1 MTNRSIT
8 FWGLLFSS
16 ISAILGSGWLFS
28 AYYTSQLAGSAALIS
43 WVIGGILVIIVAF
56 VFAELCSMI
65 PITGS
70 STRIPHFTHGTLV
83 SYTFAWLIWL
93 SYLTLGPTE
102 VQAMIQYIAFYYPDL
117 LNANASLTSSGF
129 CVAAILLLC
138 ISVINIYSLRW
149 LVSINSFL
157 TIAKIIIPLVISLV
171 LLYFFFS
178 FDHIAHP
185 GNTKFAPF
193 GLTGIFAAISSGG
206 IVFAFNGF
214 KVAAEMA
221 GEAKRPKITVP
232 LAIVG
237 SVVVCV
243 VIYVLLQS
251 AFLSAL
257 PNNALGHGWNDLGM
271 KDQFGPFATIAKIN
285 DLSPLL
291 VLIFIGAVIGPFAA
305 ALMYTN
311 SAARSL
317 YGMSN
322 NGYLPSIFMK
332 ISPEG
337 NPIYAIV
344 LNFFLGLLFFAPLPG
359 WNSMASFLTSLMA
372 LTYSIA
378 PISLY
383 TLRKRLPNYPRPFKL
398 IIGRFWAFAA
408 LYACTLMVYWSGWH
422 IVSKAGFVIIAGLL
436 ILGLHHLLSRRSKSV
451 KMKWNVRQSIWLWI
465 YLIGLSLISYLGDY
479 GIGALHVLSQTQ
491 VYIIMLILCGF
502 SLKLAYYTS
511 LKSDEIQ
518 NYIDTNI
525 ASQKSVDEYL
535 KKHLKTG
542 KRKKGLA
549 YNN

>member
-1 MTNRSIT
+1 MAKRSVT
-8 FWGLLFSS
+8 FYGLLFSS

-28 AYYTSQLAGSAALIS
+28 AYYTSQLAGPAAMVS
-43 WVIGGILVIIVAF
+43 WIIGGALVIIIAF

-93 SYLTLGPTE
+93 SYLTLVPTE
-102 VQAMIQYIAFYYPDL
+102 VQAMIQYLAFYYPTL
-117 LNANASLTSSGF
+117 LNSDASLTTSGF
-129 CVAAILLLC
+129 EIAAVLLLFVS
-138 ISVINIYSLRW
+138 IINVYSLRW
-149 LVSINSFL
+149 LVRVNSFL
-157 TIAKIIIPLVISLV
+157 TVIKIIIPLAISAV

-178 FDHIAHP
+178 FDQVTHP
-185 GNTKFAPF
+185 ANTNFAPF
-193 GLTGIFAAISSGG
+193 GFTGIFAAISSGG

-221 GEAKRPKITVP
+221 GEAKRPKVTVP

-243 VIYVLLQS
+243 LVYLLLQS

-257 PNNALGHGWNDLGM
+257 PNNILSNGWEHLNI

-285 DLSPLL
+285 NLNPLL
-291 VLIFIGAVIGPFAA
+291 ILIFIGAIIGPFAA
-305 ALMYTN
+305 ALMYAN

-317 YGMSN
+317 YGMSS

-332 ISPEG
+332 VSPEG
-337 NPIYAIV
+337 NPVFAIIV
-344 LNFFLGLLFFAPLPG
+344 NFFLGLLFFAPLPG

-383 TLRKRLPNYPRPFKL
+383 TLRKRLPDYPRPFKL
-398 IIGRFWAFAA
+398 IIGRIWSLAA
-408 LYACTLMVYWSGWH
+408 LYACTVMVYWSGWH
-422 IVSKAGFVIIAGLL
+422 IVSKAGFVIIAGLV
-436 ILGLHHLLSRRSKSV
+436 ILCIHQLLKRNNHK
-451 KMKWNVRQSIWLWI
+451 KLKWNVYESIWLWI
-465 YLIGLSLISYLGDY
+465 YFIGITLISYLGNY
-479 GIGALHVLSQTQ
+479 GEGSLHYLSQTQ
-491 VYIIMLILCGF
+491 VYLVTLVLCIV
-502 SLKLAYYTS
+502 SLHLAYKMS
-511 LKSDEIQ
+511 LKSKVIQ
-518 NYIDTNI
+518 EQIEANI

-535 KKHLKTG
+535 EKHLKVG
-542 KRKKGLA
+542 KFKKSRA
-549 YNN
+549 